1 MKVIHTF
8 NYEPLNTVQ
17 SKSFFGYTGGENPK
31 RIATSKQLWKIQDL
45 ANKIYHYYLC
55 IETAGENAD
64 DKQLKLQMADT
75 KRVIDEMTNV
85 SLPMSLDNMATKI
98 KLLTELLEAA
108 LPKLQHAVEVALEIK
123 SA

>member
-17 SKSFFGYTGGENPK
+17 SKYFFGYTGGDNPK

-45 ANKIYHYYLC
+45 SNKIYHYYFC
-55 IETAGENAD
+55 IETAGENAV

-85 SLPMSLDNMATKI
+85 SLPMSLDNMAAKI
-98 KLLTELLEAA
+98 KLLTELLESA
-108 LPKLQHAVEVALEIK
+108 LPKLQNAVEVALEIK

>member
-17 SKSFFGYTGGENPK
+17 SKYFFGYTGGENPK
-31 RIATSKQLWKIQDL
+31 RIATSKQLWKMLKIQMD
-45 ANKIYHYYLC
+45 
-55 IETAGENAD
+55 
-64 DKQLKLQMADT
+64 DT

-98 KLLTELLEAA
+98 KLLTELLESA
-108 LPKLQHAVEVALEIK
+108 LPKLQNAVEVALEIK